1 MGRLLLSLL
10 LLLSLA
16 GSVAPARAPGLVAPR
31 SLPVNGP
38 GEQPEVTL
46 LGGIRLPRSAKSGAE
61 AGASSSEPGGA
72 GTGGAVAAR
81 AARDGSAPAYT
92 GPDPAELRAA
102 PALQVRT
109 RRATRAN
116 TGRGNFFLM
125 VEEFGPGQAL
135 RYAGSREGWV
145 LVGTPNGSFG
155 WVPGA
160 DVELTDP
167 AAPGVTYRIQPGR
180 WELSAPD
187 GRRLEV
193 TRAGGGALR
202 LVYEGAPVGSA
213 VARPDRDSL
222 AVIHAAPVPG
232 PKMALPVGDGGVW
245 QISLS
250 EAGVLVDLEQAPLHR
265 TVADGAGRIELELF
279 AGLAGVTAAPDGWLF
294 QIRGEAR
301 PLLRER
307 DRFLQV
313 EFPTAAL
320 APEFAGVPE
329 GVRVSPDPG
338 GAGPAGTARAE
349 EARPSGLT
357 VTLPMQPGPR
367 AFYRL
372 APGQLELRFLRP
384 GLSGKR
390 IYLDPGHGGE
400 ETGAVGPAGLIEKD
414 LNLGVALRLRTL
426 LEAAGA
432 QVVMARSTDQR
443 SLPPERRAVLRTY
456 SERTRADLE
465 HRVADANQAQVDL
478 FLSIHG
484 NGGAAGQRGT
494 ETYWTPANLNGEGSL
509 RLAELVQAELLKAL
523 GLPDRGVRQRA
534 FLVVRYSDAPA
545 VLAELGFV
553 TDPAEERLLRS
564 ELGQKLAAEAL
575 FSAVQQFFADS
586 AP

>member
-10 LLLSLA
+10 LFLSVA
-16 GSVAPARAPGLVAPR
+16 GSVAPARGPGFGAPR
-31 SLPVNGP
+31 SAHPAAP
-38 GEQPEVTL
+38 GERPDVTL
-46 LGGIRLPRSAKSGAE
+46 LGGIRLPRPAQ
-61 AGASSSEPGGA
+61 SEPEGGEA
-72 GTGGAVAAR
+72 SPAAGGAVAPEPAPT
-81 AARDGSAPAYT
+81 GGAPAYT

-125 VEEFGPGQAL
+125 VEEFGPGQPL
-135 RYAGSREGWV
+135 LYAGSREGWV

-160 DVELTDP
+160 DLELTDP

-180 WELSAPD
+180 WELSTPD

-202 LVYEGAPVGSA
+202 LIYEGAPAGTM

-222 AVIHAAPVPG
+222 VATHPG
-232 PKMALPVGDGGVW
+232 TAEGPRLALPVGDGGIG

-250 EAGVLVDLEQAPLHR
+250 PAGLLADLEQAPLHR
-265 TVADGAGRIELELF
+265 VIAAGPGRVELEFF
-279 AGLAGVTAAPDGWLF
+279 AGLAGVVAVPDGWRF
-294 QIRGEAR
+294 TMRGEAR
-301 PLLRER
+301 PVLRQRGALLA
-307 DRFLQV
+307 V

-320 APEFAGVPE
+320 APEFAGVPN
-329 GVRVSPDPG
+329 GVRVEP
-338 GAGPAGTARAE
+338 ARPAGV
-349 EARPSGLT
+349 T
-357 VTLPMQPGPR
+357 VTVSLQPGPR
-367 AFYRL
+367 AFYRP

-414 LNLGVALRLRTL
+414 LNLGVALHLRVL

-432 QVVMARSTDQR
+432 EVIMARSTDQR

-465 HRVADANQAQVDL
+465 QRVADANQARVDL

-494 ETYWTPANLNGEGSL
+494 ETYWTPANLNGEESR
-509 RLAELVQAELLKAL
+509 RLAELIQAELLKAL

-564 ELGQKLAAEAL
+564 DRGQKLAAEAL